1 MLKRLARNQYSERN
15 QWPDAIL
22 VYLRKIFL
30 VLSYPDSNEIINGIF
45 KTQDR
50 GGVSNVTAM
59 STVAKMEYFAVMLSL
74 LKMWNVK

>member
-15 QWPDAIL
+15 QWPNAIL

-50 GGVSNVTAM
+50 GVSKVTAM

>member
-30 VLSYPDSNEIINGIF
+30 VLSYPDSNEIINGVL

-50 GGVSNVTAM
+50 GVSNVTAM

-74 LKMWNVK
+74 LKMWNVR

>member
-1 MLKRLARNQYSERN
+1 MLKRLARNQYPERN
-15 QWPDAIL
+15 QWPDAIW

-50 GGVSNVTAM
+50 GVSNVTAM

>member
-15 QWPDAIL
+15 QWPNAIF

-30 VLSYPDSNEIINGIF
+30 VLSYPDSNEIINGIL

-50 GGVSNVTAM
+50 GGSNVTAM

-74 LKMWNVK
+74 LKMWNVR

>member
-1 MLKRLARNQYSERN
+1 MLKRLARNQYPERN

-30 VLSYPDSNEIINGIF
+30 VLSYPDSNEIINGVL

-50 GGVSNVTAM
+50 GG
-59 STVAKMEYFAVMLSL
+59 
-74 LKMWNVK
+74 

>member
-50 GGVSNVTAM
+50 GVSNVTAM

-74 LKMWNVK
+74 LKMWNVR

>member
-15 QWPDAIL
+15 QWPNAIF

-30 VLSYPDSNEIINGIF
+30 VLSYPDSNEIINGIL

-50 GGVSNVTAM
+50 GGSNVTAM

>member
-15 QWPDAIL
+15 QWPDAIF

-50 GGVSNVTAM
+50 GVSNVTAM

>member
-30 VLSYPDSNEIINGIF
+30 VFSYPDSNEIINGVL

-50 GGVSNVTAM
+50 GVSNVTAM